1 MSVSLILCLT
11 TLALLLATAAI
22 GLAIAVLER
31 RGIVPLQA
39 ESAFFGLAA
48 AGCLVLVGSV
58 VMLHPSTAGRFA
70 GDSGLPSVAGAAMAA
85 EVVADAHED
94 GDLRCVS
101 LAELPAYDRRQAR
114 SDGRGA
120 KGESGHEVS
129 VFRSPGSR

>member
-11 TLALLLATAAI
+11 TLALLLATAAS

-31 RGIVPLQA
+31 RGIVPRLA
-39 ESAFFGLAA
+39 ESAFFGLAV
-48 AGCLVLVGSV
+48 AGCLVLVASV
-58 VMLHPSTAGRFA
+58 ALLHPTTAGRFA
-70 GDSGLPSVAGAAMAA
+70 DDSGFPTLSGAAMAA

-114 SDGRGA
+114 
-120 KGESGHEVS
+120 
-129 VFRSPGSR
+129 